1 MVSYHQRILKNRF
14 LFPLLT
20 LHLSQIC
27 WDCSDIHHQVQTKMK
42 TEIEQQVQIKMNA
55 EQQVQSEINDDQQVQ
70 STEIEENI
78 VQHMYQI
85 VLTDHDTLRCS
96 KPKPFHQCHVLLSI
110 LL

>member
-1 MVSYHQRILKNRF
+1 
-14 LFPLLT
+14 
-20 LHLSQIC
+20 
-27 WDCSDIHHQVQTKMK
+27 
-42 TEIEQQVQIKMNA
+42 MNA

-96 KPKPFHQCHVLLSI
+96 KPKCHIEKKRRIRLSFYGDQSLVGYRPVDDTSI
-110 LL
+110 FYPVSPVSSSAT